1 MDSNARA
8 GITVAVKRLQSA
20 QTDIYDGSD
29 CTVKFFQE
37 KDLLRRLSITNTAG
51 QPSV

>member
-20 QTDIYDGSD
+20 PTGIYDGSD
-29 CTVKFFQE
+29 CKVKFF
-37 KDLLRRLSITNTAG
+37 
-51 QPSV
+51 